1 MQLVNVPFSTPDQS
15 HIARMSYN
23 FIIPVLI
30 QIFSFSKFAPVK
42 IYHDIRTGW
51 RLWKEAM
58 ITFHKA
64 SLCKEIMEHISLLK
78 ISTFYWA
85 RSEASKGY
93 VFTGICLSKCNM
105 GPGNNTSLPPDYV
118 QAGGTHPT
126 GMHSCFASAK
136 IYSLC
141 NWLFSLKA
149 SRTWTNY
156 HSMRAAFK
164 QETHSTSYIL

>member
-1 MQLVNVPFSTPDQS
+1 MLHYNFWAYMQLVNVPFSTPDQS

-64 SLCKEIMEHISLLK
+64 SLCKKIMEHISLLK

-105 GPGNNTSLPPDYV
+105 GPGNNTSLPPRLC
-118 QAGGTHPT
+118 AGRRY
-126 GMHSCFASAK
+126 ASYWNAF
-136 IYSLC
+136 
-141 NWLFSLKA
+141 LF
-149 SRTWTNY
+149 RICE
-156 HSMRAAFK
+156 H
-164 QETHSTSYIL
+164 ILVMQLTF